1 VLDAIRNLGGSARTD
16 AAPNFELPEPGSPE
30 AKNFRAPIP
39 YRRLS
44 PEYTRLAY
52 LYDVTATVEATVDLD
67 ELGQITNMA
76 ITRWAGFELDESV
89 AKAVRSMN
97 WRPAERNGKPLPVRF
112 LLRYNF
118 KKIEKDDPDNE

>member
-1 VLDAIRNLGGSARTD
+1 
-16 AAPNFELPEPGSPE
+16 
-30 AKNFRAPIP
+30 
-39 YRRLS
+39 
-44 PEYTRLAY
+44 
-52 LYDVTATVEATVDLD
+52 
-67 ELGQITNMA
+67 MA